1 MVPVSSSRKATRSRA
16 AWSFELKI
24 AYVPSSRRGWLTGV
38 CSSALVLAL
47 PLHAAQMAKRPRL
60 RLAGPMATVSFPL
73 MRLVDSGALAGLAE
87 QVEFVAWTNPDQL
100 RALVLGGEVDFVAAP
115 SNVAANL
122 YNRGAPL
129 RLLDV
134 SVWGMLWLVSRNA
147 HWKTLDQFKGQ
158 EIAMPFRADMPDI
171 LFQLLARQQGL
182 DPGRDFKLRY
192 VASPLEAMQ
201 LLITRRVDHA
211 LLAEPAISM
220 ALRKTQS
227 FPVSVVAPQLYRSVN
242 LQQEWARVFQRAP
255 EIAQAGVA
263 AVGALRQDAALLR
276 QVRAALA
283 EAHAWC
289 WANPKACGEMASRY
303 APMLQA
309 DAVADSLLAT
319 PAVWRS
325 ARDARPELEF
335 FFGHLMQ
342 HQPAVIGGKLP
353 DAGFYF

>member
-1 MVPVSSSRKATRSRA
+1 MVPVSSSRKAARSRA

-227 FPVSVVAPQLYRSVN
+227 FPVSVLAPQLYRSVN
-242 LQQEWARVFQRAP
+242 QQQSH
-255 EIAQAGVA
+255 I
-263 AVGALRQDAALLR
+263 
-276 QVRAALA
+276 
-283 EAHAWC
+283 H
-289 WANPKACGEMASRY
+289 
-303 APMLQA
+303 
-309 DAVADSLLAT
+309 
-319 PAVWRS
+319 
-325 ARDARPELEF
+325 
-335 FFGHLMQ
+335 
-342 HQPAVIGGKLP
+342 I
-353 DAGFYF
+353 

>member
-1 MVPVSSSRKATRSRA
+1 MKSSCVSSVRRS
-16 AWSFELKI
+16 L
-24 AYVPSSRRGWLTGV
+24 LTSA
-38 CSSALVLAL
+38 CSTALTLTL
-47 PLHAAQMAKRPRL
+47 PLHAAQPAKRPRL

-73 MRLVDSGALAGLAE
+73 MRLVDSGGLAGLAE

-100 RALVLGGEVDFVAAP
+100 RALVLGGDVDFVAAP

-122 YNRGAPL
+122 YNRRAPL

-134 SVWGMLWLVSRNA
+134 SVWGMLWLVSRNEEW
-147 HWKTLDQFKGQ
+147 HTLAQFKGQ

-182 DPGRDFKLRY
+182 NPARDFRLRY

-201 LLITRRVDHA
+201 LLITRRVEHA

-227 FPVSVVAPQLYRSVN
+227 FPVSIVAPQLHRSVN

-263 AVGALRQDAALLR
+263 AVGEVRQDAALLH

-289 WANPKACGEMASRY
+289 WANPKACGEMVNRH

-309 DAVADSLLAT
+309 EAVADSLLAV

-325 ARDARPELEF
+325 ARDARAELEF
-335 FFGHLMQ
+335 LFNHLLQ
-342 HQPAVIGGKLP
+342 SQPAVLGGKLP
-353 DAGFYF
+353 DDGFYF